1 MEVSALAG
9 NGMERAVETDA
20 AVAAG
25 LRRDVSG
32 AVVTQKRKKAGAE
45 MEVSALAGNGM
56 ERAVS
61 DVITENDKNIYNFA

>member
-25 LRRDVSG
+25 LRHDVSG
-32 AVVTQKRKKAGAE
+32 
-45 MEVSALAGNGM
+45 
-56 ERAVS
+56 AVS